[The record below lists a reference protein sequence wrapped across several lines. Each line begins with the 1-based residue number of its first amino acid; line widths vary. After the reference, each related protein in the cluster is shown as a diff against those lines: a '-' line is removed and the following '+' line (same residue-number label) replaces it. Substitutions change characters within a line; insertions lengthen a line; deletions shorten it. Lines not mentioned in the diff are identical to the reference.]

1 MFYLQDAAVFRLSRP
16 GLVPGNG
23 GGRTREWGKLMLSA
37 RPCPRPGQVSCA
49 GPALRRNGN
58 IYIMIGRARGR
69 AGPRLK
75 MARTLSSSSAGAGL
89 AGGCGLAGA
98 WTRPELQVPGQE
110 AGLV

>member
-1 MFYLQDAAVFRLSRP
+1 MGEINAIGPPLS
-16 GLVPGNG
+16 
-23 GGRTREWGKLMLSA
+23 S
-37 RPCPRPGQVSCA
+37 PGQVSCA

-89 AGGCGLAGA
+89 AGGCGL
-98 WTRPELQVPGQE
+98 VPGPGQNYKYQDRRL
-110 AGLV
+110 GWG

>member
-1 MFYLQDAAVFRLSRP
+1 MGEINAIGPPLS
-16 GLVPGNG
+16 
-23 GGRTREWGKLMLSA
+23 S
-37 RPCPRPGQVSCA
+37 PGQVSCA

-75 MARTLSSSSAGAGL
+75 IARTLSSSSSGAGL

-110 AGLV
+110 AGLGIRWQERRL